1 MIEALSVDRR
11 LEKAV
16 SDYLLWMISNGY
28 ADSTSMRYQQILTYF
43 SRFIT
48 QRAIP
53 WDAVF
58 TFDTLK
64 GFQKESGLIRASN
77 PVRGFSRYLF
87 EQNRI
92 QRPIEKPIQK
102 LPEIYEDYLL
112 YYAKTR
118 QVHHLQ
124 ILRSRRTLQA
134 LTDYLARHNIKLPN
148 IRIEHIDAFLS
159 ERNVNFTPITRQDQR
174 SNVRQ
179 FLSYLYHQRRI
190 LKRNFAPLI
199 VGAPLFAQAKPPRFL
214 RPDEVQR
221 LFDSLSTCCAKALR
235 TSAMIYLGYTLGLRP
250 KEISLITLDDI
261 SFGQCEIHLPD
272 RKSNNPIKLPLPE
285 VTIKAIAAYIVGA
298 RAKSNRRRLFL
309 SLRAP
314 YEPITPAAVSKDIGL
329 WMRKAG
335 LSSSAYWLRHTYA
348 QNLLE
353 AGASVFEIKQM
364 LGHDRIQT
372 TQRYIHIHTRLMCEV
387 LFDDSL

>member
-1 MIEALSVDRR
+1 MAKTLSVAKR
-11 LEKAV
+11 LEKAI

-28 ADSTSMRYQQILTYF
+28 ADSTCMQYQRILKYF
-43 SRFIT
+43 FVFISPK
-48 QRAIP
+48 AIC
-53 WDAVF
+53 WQDIF
-58 TFDTLK
+58 TFNTFND
-64 GFQKESGLIRASN
+64 FQKDIGLTHASN
-77 PVRGFSRYLF
+77 PVRGLSRYLF
-87 EQNRI
+87 EQNKI

-112 YYAKTR
+112 YYAKIR
-118 QVHHLQ
+118 QVHHFQ

-134 LTDYLARHNIKLPN
+134 LNNYLARHDIKLPD

-159 ERNVNFTPITRQDQR
+159 KRNVNFTPITRQNQR

-179 FLSYLYHQRRI
+179 FLRYLYQESRI
-190 LKRNFAPLI
+190 LKRNLAPLI

-214 RPDEVQR
+214 RSDEVQR
-221 LFDSLSTCCAKALR
+221 LFDSLSTCSARALR
-235 TSAMIYLGYTLGLRP
+235 TSAMIHLGYTLGLRP
-250 KEISLITLDDI
+250 KEISLITLDAI
-261 SFGQCEIHLPD
+261 SFGQCEIDLPD

-285 VTIKAIAAYIVGA
+285 VTIKAIAAYILGV
-298 RAKSNRRRLFL
+298 RAKSSRRRLFL

-314 YEPITPAAVSKDIGL
+314 YEPIMPAAVSTDIGL
-329 WMRKAG
+329 CMRKAG
-335 LSSSAYWLRHTYA
+335 LPSSAYWLRHTYA

-364 LGHDRIQT
+364 LGHDRIRT
-372 TQRYIHIHTRLMCEV
+372 TQRYIHIHTRLMSEV

>member
-1 MIEALSVDRR
+1 MNGKVF
-11 LEKAV
+11 EKLKKAID
-16 SDYLLWMISNGY
+16 DYLAWMISKNY
-28 ADSTSMRYQQILTYF
+28 AESTCIRYQRILKYF
-43 SRFIT
+43 FVFIS
-48 QRAIP
+48 QKAIC
-53 WDAVF
+53 WEDVF
-58 TFDTLK
+58 TFNTLK
-64 GFQKESGLIRASN
+64 DFQKESGLIRASN
-77 PVRGFSRYLF
+77 PVRGLSRYLF

-118 QVHHLQ
+118 QVYHLQ
-124 ILRSRRTLQA
+124 LLRSRRTLQA
-134 LTDYLARHNIKLPN
+134 LNDYLARHNIKLPN
-148 IRIEHIDAFLS
+148 ISIEHIDAFLS
-159 ERNVNFTPITRQDQR
+159 ERNVNFTPITCQNQR

-179 FLSYLYHQRRI
+179 FLRYLYQERRI
-190 LKRNFAPLI
+190 LKRNLAPLI

-221 LFDSLSTCCAKALR
+221 LFDSLSTCCARALR
-235 TSAMIYLGYTLGLRP
+235 TSAMIHLGYTLGLRP

-261 SFGQCEIHLPD
+261 TFGRCEIHLPD

-298 RAKSNRRRLFL
+298 RAKSRWRRLFL

-364 LGHDRIQT
+364 LGHDRILT

>member
-1 MIEALSVDRR
+1 MVKTLSVAER
-11 LEKAV
+11 LEKAIG
-16 SDYLLWMISNGY
+16 DYLLWMISNGY
-28 ADSTSMRYQQILTYF
+28 ADTTCMQYLRILKYF
-43 SRFIT
+43 LVFIDQKT
-48 QRAIP
+48 IC
-53 WDAVF
+53 WENIF
-58 TFDTLK
+58 TLKTFDD
-64 GFQKESGLIRASN
+64 FQKEIGPIHVSN
-77 PVRGFSRYLF
+77 PVRGLSRYLF
-87 EQNRI
+87 EQNKI

-112 YYAKTR
+112 YYAKSR

-134 LTDYLARHNIKLPN
+134 LNDYLARYNIKLPD

-159 ERNVNFTPITRQDQR
+159 ERNVNYTPITRQNQR

-179 FLSYLYHQRRI
+179 FLKYLYQERRI
-190 LKRNFAPLI
+190 LKRNLEPLI
-199 VGAPLFAQAKPPRFL
+199 VGAPLFAQARPPRFL
-214 RPDEVQR
+214 RYHEVQR
-221 LFDSLSTCCAKALR
+221 LFNSLSTCSAGALR

-250 KEISLITLDDI
+250 REISLITLDDI
-261 SFGQCEIHLPD
+261 NFGQCEIHLPD

-298 RAKSNRRRLFL
+298 RAKSGSRYLFL

-314 YEPITPAAVSKDIGL
+314 YEPITPAVVSSDIGL
-329 WMRKAG
+329 CMRKAG

-372 TQRYIHIHTRLMCEV
+372 TQYYIHIHTRLMREA

>member
-1 MIEALSVDRR
+1 MNGKVFEK
-11 LEKAV
+11 LEKAID
-16 SDYLLWMISNGY
+16 DYLAWMISKNY
-28 ADSTSMRYQQILTYF
+28 AKSTCIRYHQILKYF
-43 SRFIT
+43 FVFIS
-48 QRAIP
+48 QKAIC
-53 WDAVF
+53 WEDVL
-58 TFDTLK
+58 TFNTLK
-64 GFQKESGLIRASN
+64 DFQKESGLIRASN
-77 PVRGFSRYLF
+77 PVMGLSRYLF
-87 EQNRI
+87 EQNKI
-92 QRPIEKPIQK
+92 QHPIEKPIQK

-179 FLSYLYHQRRI
+179 FLRYLYQERRI
-190 LKRNFAPLI
+190 LKRNLAPLI

-214 RPDEVQR
+214 RSDEVHG

-235 TSAMIYLGYTLGLRP
+235 TSAMIHLGYTLGLRP
-250 KEISLITLDDI
+250 KEIGLITLDDI

-298 RAKSNRRRLFL
+298 RAKSSRRRLFL

-329 WMRKAG
+329 CMRKAG

-372 TQRYIHIHTRLMCEV
+372 TQRYIHIHTRLMREV

>member
-1 MIEALSVDRR
+1 MVETLFVAER

-28 ADSTSMRYQQILTYF
+28 ADSTSMRYQQILKYF
-43 SRFIT
+43 FVFIS
-48 QRAIP
+48 QKAIC
-53 WDAVF
+53 WEDVF
-58 TFDTLK
+58 TFNTLK
-64 GFQKESGLIRASN
+64 DFQKESGLIRASN
-77 PVRGFSRYLF
+77 PVMGLSRYLF
-87 EQNRI
+87 EQNKI
-92 QRPIEKPIQK
+92 QHPIEKPIQK
-102 LPEIYEDYLL
+102 LPGIYEDYLL
-112 YYAKTR
+112 YYAETR

-134 LTDYLARHNIKLPN
+134 LTDYLAIHNIKLPN

-159 ERNVNFTPITRQDQR
+159 ERNVNFTPITRQNQR

-179 FLSYLYHQRRI
+179 FLKYLYQTRRI
-190 LKRNFAPLI
+190 LKRNLAPLI

-214 RPDEVQR
+214 RSDEVHG
-221 LFDSLSTCCAKALR
+221 LFDSLSTCCARALR
-235 TSAMIYLGYTLGLRP
+235 TSAMIHLGYTLGLRP

-285 VTIKAIAAYIVGA
+285 VTIKVIAAYIVGA
-298 RAKSNRRRLFL
+298 RAKSSRRRLFL

-329 WMRKAG
+329 CMRKAG

-372 TQRYIHIHTRLMCEV
+372 TQRYIHIHTRLMSEV
-387 LFDDSL
+387 LFDDFL